1 VERAEWS
8 LWVWKR
14 KEGDRRRREGKKRER
29 EVEGEEEEM
38 AVANQKGIHA
48 CE

>member
-1 VERAEWS
+1 VTVEDA
-8 LWVWKR
+8 
-14 KEGDRRRREGKKRER
+14 REKRER